1 MNIMGL
7 STDPI
12 ASHRGYDETRPVEGP
27 EKEAI
32 LRELES
38 ILSSPFFRGSERSKQ
53 FLSYVVQHGLKGN
66 HERLKERTIGADL
79 FERPAGY
86 STGDDP
92 VVRVQAGEVRRRLAQ
107 YYQASTNHSPI
118 HIELHAGS
126 YTPEFHWNQVALPP
140 EQPPHPQLVADLS
153 AGAALTHE
161 DAPLVTAPPIAQ
173 AAAVKRD
180 YRALMWVLPVVCA
193 LVALA
198 LILTYSRGARA
209 PQSVLSQFWSPVFAT
224 SGPVLI
230 CLANP
235 PTYRPTPELYQKY
248 AKDPSAFATQ
258 SQRFSQPPPLKPN
271 DKLVWGDMVEYP
283 DFGVAKGDVYAAIRL
298 SALFGRIGKESQ
310 VRIGNDDSFED
321 LRNSP
326 SILVGAFNN
335 RWTMLI
341 MSRLHFAFAEDN
353 GDPIIRENGG
363 AGRAWRAKTGRN
375 HLVFEDYGVVT
386 RLVNSD
392 TGQFVVVVAG
402 IKANGTEAAG
412 EFASNSDGL
421 EKALRTAPADWSKKN
436 LQIVVQTTVTDAVNG
451 PPRAVAIYTW

>member
-1 MNIMGL
+1 MGL
-7 STDPI
+7 STEPI
-12 ASHRGYDETRPVEGP
+12 VSHQGYDETCPIEGP
-27 EKEAI
+27 EKQAI

-38 ILSSPFFRGSERSKQ
+38 ILSSPYFRGSERSKQ
-53 FLSYVVQHGLKGN
+53 FLSYVVRHGLKGN

-107 YYQASTNHSPI
+107 YYQAATNHPPV

-126 YTPEFHWNQVALPP
+126 YTPTFNWNQVELPP
-140 EQPPHPQLVADLS
+140 EQLLHPPLVAELP
-153 AGAALTHE
+153 AGAALTHD
-161 DAPLVTAPPIAQ
+161 DAPIAAAPPIAQ
-173 AAAVKRD
+173 AVAVGHR
-180 YRALMWVLPVVCA
+180 YRALMGTLAIAGVVLAV
-193 LVALA
+193 A
-198 LILTYSRGARA
+198 LILTYGRGAKA
-209 PQSVLSQFWSPVFAT
+209 PQSVLAQFWTPIFAT

-235 PTYRPTPELYQKY
+235 PTYRPTPELYQRY

-258 SQRFSQPPPLKPN
+258 SQRFSQPPPLKPT

-310 VRIGNDDSFED
+310 VRIGNNYSFED

-335 RWTMLI
+335 RWTML
-341 MSRLHFAFAEDN
+341 MTSKLHFAFAEDN
-353 GDPIIRENGG
+353 GEAIIQENGG
-363 AGRAWRAKTGRN
+363 SGRAWRARTGKN

-392 TGQFVVVVAG
+392 TGQFVVAVAG

-412 EFASNSDGL
+412 EFASSPDGL
-421 EKALRTAPADWSKKN
+421 EKALRTAPSDWWKKN